1 MICPHCKED
10 NDKVIDT
17 RTSGDSVRRRR
28 ECLSC
33 SNRFTTHEYV
43 ERVALTVVK
52 RDDSKRESFSRKKLV
67 DGIRKACVKRPIS
80 PQKIEDIAKAVENE
94 LVAIGG
100 QEVSY
105 QIIGDLVMRHLQQVD
120 LVAYVR
126 FASVYKE
133 FKEVGEFVSLV
144 NN

>member
-1 MICPHCKED
+1 
-10 NDKVIDT
+10 
-17 RTSGDSVRRRR
+17 
-28 ECLSC
+28 
-33 SNRFTTHEYV
+33 V

-52 RDDSKRESFSRKKLV
+52 RDGSKRESFNREKLV
-67 DGIRKACVKRPIS
+67 DGIRKACAKRPIS